1 MTPIRERWLML
12 TLAGIQFTHILDFM
26 VMMPLG
32 PQFTKVFSIS
42 DAQFGAL
49 VSAYTFAAGVSG
61 LLAATY
67 LDRFDRKRLLLV
79 LYCAF
84 TAATMACAL
93 SETYVQFMGARIAAG
108 LFGGVLSALSQ
119 TIIADVIPF
128 ERRGRAMGI
137 VMSSFSVSTVA
148 GVPIGLYLAANLSW
162 HAPFWLVVGL
172 SLCVIAVAC
181 VTVPKIDAHL
191 HQPERSSVVGGILKT
206 VKETNHLWAFLF
218 TGLSV
223 MTGFM
228 VIPYITIY
236 MEANVGVSSDDIVL
250 LYLVGGLATLVSA
263 RVIGVLADKRGKVW
277 IYQRLNWVVWLPL
290 FAITLLPNGAPLWL
304 IAVVYVLFFVI
315 VSGRMIPS
323 SAIMASAANP
333 KRRGTFMA
341 LSGASQSLGMALGAV
356 AGGLLISRDA
366 NGLVVGYWLTATAG
380 FALALLSLAVL
391 KKVSVHAN
399 TPSAT
404 VVLPQFPGPE
414 SG

>member
-1 MTPIRERWLML
+1 MTPTRERWLML
-12 TLAGIQFTHILDFM
+12 TLAGVQFTHILDFM

-32 PQFTKVFSIS
+32 PQFTKVFDIS

-49 VSAYTFAAGVSG
+49 VSAYTFAAGLSG
-61 LLAATY
+61 LMASAY

-79 LYCAF
+79 LYGAF
-84 TAATMACAL
+84 TLATMACAL
-93 SETYVQFMGARIAAG
+93 SETYSQFMVARIAAG

-119 TIIADVIPF
+119 TIIADVVPF

-162 HAPFWLVVGL
+162 HAPFWLVVAL
-172 SLCVIAVAC
+172 SLVFMGVAALAM
-181 VTVPKIDAHL
+181 PKLDAHL
-191 HQPERSSVVGGILKT
+191 HQPGERSSMLGGIVAT
-206 VKETNHLWAFLF
+206 VRETNHLWAFLF

-236 MEANVGVSSDDIVL
+236 VESNVGIPSTDIPG
-250 LYLVGGLATLVSA
+250 LYLIGGLATLISA

-277 IYQRLNWVVWLPL
+277 IYQRLNWLVWIPL
-290 FAITLLPNGAPLWL
+290 FAMTLMPKGTPLWAV
-304 IAVVYVLFFVI
+304 AVVYVLFFVI
-315 VSGRMIPS
+315 VSGRMIPG

-341 LSGASQSLGMALGAV
+341 LSGASQSLAMALGAV
-356 AGGLLISRDA
+356 LGGLLISRDA
-366 NGLVVGYWLTATAG
+366 NGMVVGYWHAAVAG
-380 FALALLSLAVL
+380 LGLAALSLWVL
-391 KKVSVHAN
+391 KRVHMH
-399 TPSAT
+399 TLS
-404 VVLPQFPGPE
+404 PE
-414 SG
+414 SKT

>member
-1 MTPIRERWLML
+1 MTPIRERWLLL

-32 PQFTKVFSIS
+32 PQFTKVFDIS

-49 VSAYTFAAGVSG
+49 VSAYTFAAGLSG
-61 LLAATY
+61 LLASAY
-67 LDRFDRKRLLLV
+67 LDMFDRKRLLLV
-79 LYCAF
+79 LYGAF
-84 TAATMACAL
+84 TVATMACAL
-93 SETYVQFMGARIAAG
+93 SDTYGQFMVARIAAG

-119 TIIADVIPF
+119 TIIADVVPF

-172 SLCVIAVAC
+172 SLVFMAIAAVAM
-181 VTVPKIDAHL
+181 PKLDAHL
-191 HQPERSSVVGGILKT
+191 RLPDRSSMLGGIWAT
-206 VKETNHLWAFLF
+206 VRETNHLWAFLF

-236 MEANVGVSSDDIVL
+236 VDTNVGIPSTDIPG
-250 LYLVGGLATLVSA
+250 LYLIGGLATLISA

-277 IYQRLNWVVWLPL
+277 IYQRLNWAVWLPL
-290 FAITLLPNGAPLWL
+290 FAMTLMPPGTPLWVVAL
-304 IAVVYVLFFVI
+304 VYVLFFVV
-315 VSGRMIPS
+315 VSGRMIPG
-323 SAIMASAANP
+323 SAIVASAANP

-341 LSGASQSLGMALGAV
+341 LSGASQSLAMALGAV
-356 AGGLLISRDA
+356 LGGLLISRDA
-366 NGLVVGYWLTATAG
+366 NGLVVGYWLTALVG
-380 FALALLSLAVL
+380 FGLAALSLWVL
-391 KKVSVHAN
+391 TKVRMHTN
-399 TPSAT
+399 TPAPQ
-404 VVLPQFPGPE
+404 VVVADSQQG
-414 SG
+414 